1 MRSDTC
7 TTNLTFLT
15 FCECKKV
22 KSYSYIPS
30 LMLPPFDK
38 GRDFYSLS
46 SYFFD
51 ILRM

>member
-1 MRSDTC
+1 M
-7 TTNLTFLT
+7 T

-22 KSYSYIPS
+22 KSYFYIPS
-30 LMLPPFDK
+30 LMLPPFVK
-38 GRDFYSLS
+38 GRDFYSLF